1 MTSGSEGT
9 RERALDS
16 MFMIYVLVGGDH
28 PATEITK
35 AFLRERQGWF
45 TLPTCFLEAYHA
57 LVRVYRVDPA
67 SAIERIGDFSG
78 GPVTTVPVAGDD
90 ALAAFAVAR
99 DAGVDLSDAL
109 LLRACGNLGVRV
121 LATDDAHLARAAAA
135 RGLLI
140 ENPID
145 PALRQEIAEWEDA
158 HLPPKGL
165 PRVLHAVSQWLDGQ
179 SREIAESFTNATG
192 NRAHLP

>member
-1 MTSGSEGT
+1 MPAVDREGWL
-9 RERALDS
+9 A
-16 MFMIYVLVGGDH
+16 
-28 PATEITK
+28 
-35 AFLRERQGWF
+35 
-45 TLPTCFLEAYHA
+45 LPTTLLEAYHV
-57 LVRVYRVDPA
+57 LVRAYNVDPG
-67 SAIERIGDFSG
+67 E
-78 GPVTTVPVAGDD
+78 
-90 ALAAFAVAR
+90 ALDSIAAFADGPVHLLPVDGDDTLEGIRLAS
-99 DAGVDLSDAL
+99 ALGVDVSDAL

-165 PRVLHAVSQWLDGQ
+165 SRVLHAVSQWLEGQ